1 MIIKLNCII
10 GSKMNNTLMVNL
22 PYEETY
28 LEFDIYIETNPDQ
41 YSEGLTWS
49 ISRDDEELDCGLDF
63 EANQA
68 LEAAYKAIEKLI
80 S

>member
-1 MIIKLNCII
+1 MNKLSTI
-10 GSKMNNTLMVNL
+10 NL
-22 PYEETY
+22 PHEETY
-28 LEFDIYIETNPDQ
+28 LGFDIFIEANPDQ
-41 YSEGLTWS
+41 YSEGFSWS

-68 LEAAYKAIEKLI
+68 LEAAYKAIDKLM